1 MNYLQFLKDM
11 IKQVFVGPMIY
22 YVWMGFLTLLI
33 LVGVEG
39 YVHQWQVGLIATNMS
54 DQVSWGAYIANFTY
68 IVGFAAAAV
77 MLAIPAYIYKIKA
90 VKEIL
95 IIGELFAISAI
106 VMCLLFV
113 TVDMGRPDR
122 FWHLIPPFG
131 RMNWPISL
139 LTWDVIVLNGYL
151 LLNLHI
157 PGYLLY
163 KMYLGEPP
171 TSRYYLPFVFLSI
184 FWAVSIH
191 TVTAFLYLGLG
202 GRPFWNSAILAP
214 RFLASAF
221 AVGPAFI
228 VLALQVIE
236 RFSSFKV
243 EQEAYK
249 VLKRIIGIALIINL
263 FFLAAEMFKEFYTNS
278 GHSIS
283 AFYLFFGHDGYHL
296 LVPFIWTA
304 IALNVFA
311 TIVYAFK
318 KFNQSWLLINIASV
332 CAIFGVWIEKGM
344 GLIIPG
350 FIPSPLG
357 DMVEYSPS
365 ITEIQVCIGIW
376 ALGFFIFTLL
386 LKAAVPIETG
396 QLRLPKEEN
405 YEYPFPKQ

>member
-1 MNYLQFLKDM
+1 MMTYFQFWVDM
-11 IKQVFVGPMIY
+11 IKEVFVGPVVY
-22 YVWMGFLTLLI
+22 YLWLGFLGLLI
-33 LVGVEG
+33 LIGVEG
-39 YVHQWQVGLIATNMS
+39 YVHQLQVGLIATNMS

-77 MLAIPAYIYKIKA
+77 MLVIPAYIYKIKA

-113 TVDMGRPDR
+113 TVDLGRPDR

-131 RMNWPISL
+131 RMNWPMSML
-139 LTWDVIVLNGYL
+139 SWDVIVLNGYL

-163 KMYLGEPP
+163 KKYLGETP
-171 TSRYYLPFVFLSI
+171 TSRYYMPFVIISI

-202 GRPFWNSAILAP
+202 GKPFWNSAILAP

-236 RFSSFKV
+236 KFSSFKV
-243 EQEAYK
+243 EKEAYK
-249 VLKRIIGIALIINL
+249 VLKRIIAVALVINL
-263 FFLAAEMFKEFYTNS
+263 FFLAAELFKEFYT
-278 GHSIS
+278 HSVHSTS
-283 AFYLFFGHDGYHL
+283 AYYLFFGHHGYHL

-304 IALNVFA
+304 ISLNVFA
-311 TIVYAFK
+311 TLIYTIN
-318 KFNQSWLLINIASV
+318 KFNRSTLLINIASV
-332 CAIFGVWIEKGM
+332 CAIVGVWIEKGM

-350 FIPSPLG
+350 FIPTPLG

-365 ITEIQVCIGIW
+365 ITEIQVCLGIW
-376 ALGFFIFTLL
+376 AIGFLVFTLL

-396 QLRLPKEEN
+396 KLKVQKEET
-405 YEYPFPKQ
+405 YEFPFR